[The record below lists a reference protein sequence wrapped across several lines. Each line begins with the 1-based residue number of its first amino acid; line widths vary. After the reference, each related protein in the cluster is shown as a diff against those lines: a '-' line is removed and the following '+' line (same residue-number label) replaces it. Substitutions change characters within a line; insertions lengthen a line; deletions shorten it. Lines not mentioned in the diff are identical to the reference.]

1 MAVKRSGM
9 HRVDAGRLPNHS
21 LSLSILVPASSLIL
35 PFMVNAPPYRAKGLS
50 YRHAV
55 LVFALSLQKY
65 NMQFLRLPF
74 FFEVL
79 GSNTSNQ
86 ADTMTL
92 N

>member
-35 PFMVNAPPYRAKGLS
+35 PFMVNAPYRAKGLF

-55 LVFALSLQKY
+55 LVFALPCRNTYAVPQTSL
-65 NMQFLRLPF
+65 FLRGF
-74 FFEVL
+74 
-79 GSNTSNQ
+79 GKQYQQSS
-86 ADTMTL
+86 
-92 N
+92 